1 MSVESP
7 DLKIGTTF
15 AVFIWSGI
23 SPEANDKFTMCFKG
37 MQIRFDTFL
46 SNTMDILDGSRL
58 CLGLS
63 WSITI
68 KLRYPDK
75 PSPLLLTC
83 AYKSN
88 GQLVNMSA
96 NQQNDRFQAIFDEL
110 LHNLKGAQA

>member
-46 SNTMDILDGSRL
+46 SNTMDRLDGSRL

-63 WSITI
+63 WSITSI
-68 KLRYPDK
+68 ISCEIIGLD
-75 PSPLLLTC
+75 
-83 AYKSN
+83 
-88 GQLVNMSA
+88 
-96 NQQNDRFQAIFDEL
+96 IFR
-110 LHNLKGAQA
+110 KAVGSGAGG